1 MILCPKKLN
10 DNWQTFR
17 ANYKNNPIA
26 ADRLR
31 YDILFHSDL
40 SRDRGLSNGLDL
52 EHINWSNYDLIV
64 IDESHIFRNGGNV
77 DDDEEENFD
86 TNRKENRYERLMNR
100 VIRQGVKTKVLMLSA
115 TPVNN
120 RFNDL
125 KNQLQL
131 AYEGRAD
138 NINAELDIDR
148 GIDEIFRNAQTVY
161 NKWVKL
167 DAEERTT
174 ERLLRDLS
182 YDFFQMLDAVT
193 IARSRSH
200 IVKYYDTRDIGDF
213 PKRLPPISRRPK
225 LTDLS
230 SAINFKDIA
239 QQLELLNLAIYTPS
253 LYLLAS
259 AKDNYAID
267 FEGNG
272 SITIDGREKGLRKLM
287 ATNLLKRLES
297 SVNSFRLTLG
307 RIKEYITTTIE
318 MIDAYELKRGNATVD
333 VSEFSNEDWDS
344 TDSEADPFAT
354 KKSKISLAD
363 MDYVSW
369 RRDLQADLE
378 SLELLLIMLQD
389 ITPQHDSKLQMLIS
403 DLKEKFEHPINDGN
417 KKVLIFTAFADTA
430 DYLYTNLAEGIKREC
445 GLNVALITG
454 TTDGRCTIP
463 KMPLSFN
470 NVLTWFSP
478 LSKDRASLHPKAIEE
493 IDVLIATDCI
503 SEGQNLQDCDY
514 VINYD
519 IHWNPVRIIQR
530 FGRIDRIGS
539 KNKHIQLVNYW
550 PDMEL
555 DDYIK
560 LKGRVES
567 RMKATVLTATGDD
580 NLLSDSEKGDLEYRR
595 NQLRQLQNAVVDI
608 EDMDTGINIMDLGLN
623 EFRLD
628 LLSYIKEH
636 PDIEHAPMGM
646 SAVVEESSLVRPGVI
661 FVLKNRNNAINIDRK
676 NLLHPFY
683 MVYLSDAGEVIFDY
697 LHPKQLLDVM
707 RHACKGKCEYDHE
720 LCAAL
725 NKETADGRK
734 MERYSCLLQK
744 AIDSIVAVKA
754 ESDIESLFSLGETS
768 ALQGEIK
775 GLDDFELMCFLII
788 KKR

>member
-1 MILCPKKLN
+1 
-10 DNWQTFR
+10 
-17 ANYKNNPIA
+17 
-26 ADRLR
+26 
-31 YDILFHSDL
+31 
-40 SRDRGLSNGLDL
+40 
-52 EHINWSNYDLIV
+52 
-64 IDESHIFRNGGNV
+64 
-77 DDDEEENFD
+77 
-86 TNRKENRYERLMNR
+86 
-100 VIRQGVKTKVLMLSA
+100 
-115 TPVNN
+115 
-120 RFNDL
+120 
-125 KNQLQL
+125 
-131 AYEGRAD
+131 
-138 NINAELDIDR
+138 
-148 GIDEIFRNAQTVY
+148 
-161 NKWVKL
+161 
-167 DAEERTT
+167 
-174 ERLLRDLS
+174 
-182 YDFFQMLDAVT
+182 MLDAVT

-213 PKRLPPISRRPK
+213 PKRLPPISRHPK

-307 RIKEYITTTIE
+307 RIREYITTTIE

-354 KKSKISLAD
+354 KKSKISLTD

-369 RRDLQADLE
+369 RRDLQADFE

-403 DLKEKFEHPINDGN
+403 DLKEKFEHPINEGN

-470 NVLTWFSP
+470 NVLTYFSP
-478 LSKDRASLHPKAIEE
+478 LSKDRAAIFPNAKEE

-514 VINYD
+514 LVNYD

-539 KNKHIQLVNYW
+539 RNKKYSWLIIGRIWSLTTILN
-550 PDMEL
+550 
-555 DDYIK
+555 
-560 LKGRVES
+560 LKGGW
-567 RMKATVLTATGDD
+567 K
-580 NLLSDSEKGDLEYRR
+580 
-595 NQLRQLQNAVVDI
+595 VV
-608 EDMDTGINIMDLGLN
+608 
-623 EFRLD
+623 
-628 LLSYIKEH
+628 
-636 PDIEHAPMGM
+636 
-646 SAVVEESSLVRPGVI
+646 
-661 FVLKNRNNAINIDRK
+661 
-676 NLLHPFY
+676 
-683 MVYLSDAGEVIFDY
+683 
-697 LHPKQLLDVM
+697 
-707 RHACKGKCEYDHE
+707 
-720 LCAAL
+720 
-725 NKETADGRK
+725 
-734 MERYSCLLQK
+734 
-744 AIDSIVAVKA
+744 
-754 ESDIESLFSLGETS
+754 
-768 ALQGEIK
+768 
-775 GLDDFELMCFLII
+775 
-788 KKR
+788 